1 MKRTRSLARSTAAAA
16 ASATPPLLST
26 GALTRAV
33 LVRRPSAVV
42 RSPFVADV
50 RLPSGVEATAHA
62 PSLELGGLCLPG
74 AQLLLSRAPKEG
86 LACAYRIQ
94 LVLADEAESECGG
107 RGARP
112 VWVSANPQHGNA
124 IAAAALARGL
134 LMPALGAHSSLR
146 AEVTHGGSRVDFE
159 LAQGGG
165 PLLLE
170 VKSVVCADFREGTGA
185 RQPLTRLHGDA
196 ATSCAVLFVVNRAD
210 CDVVALPRGS
220 CKVMPAA
227 FRDAAAAGV
236 RLVAL
241 RVRWTEEGDAHFDGM
256 IPVEV

>member
-1 MKRTRSLARSTAAAA
+1 
-16 ASATPPLLST
+16 
-26 GALTRAV
+26 
-33 LVRRPSAVV
+33 
-42 RSPFVADV
+42 
-50 RLPSGVEATAHA
+50 VEATAHA

-146 AEVTHGGSRVDFE
+146 AEVTHGSSRVDFE

-185 RQPLTRLHGDA
+185 RQPPKYRLVEAPNVPSYRRAALFPVGAATQKLADGTRVVSERAIKHVRELTRLHGDA